1 MKSIRALFIKQAK
14 DILKNPMVLV
24 EFLIFP
30 VVAWI
35 MTELVAKASPDIPD
49 GMFVAMMAPIFAGM
63 ALITAM
69 AGVIAEDME
78 RKSLRFLVMAGVKP
92 HEYLL
97 GVGGFNFLAGALVSV
112 WFGLIGGFA
121 GAELA
126 KFLLVM
132 IASVV
137 ASLLLG
143 AAIGMLA
150 KNQQAAAAI
159 GVPVALLLGFL
170 PMIATFNESIRNV
183 ANVLYTQQL
192 NVIVNDFAANLP
204 QAMLVMGINGVV
216 LAVLFIVAYKKRGL
230 KSG

>member
-1 MKSIRALFIKQAK
+1 MRSVKALFIKQAK

-24 EFLIFP
+24 QFLVFP
-30 VVAWI
+30 VVAWV

-69 AGVIAEDME
+69 AGVIAEDIE
-78 RKSLRFLVMAGVKP
+78 NKSLRFLVMAGVKP

-97 GVGGFNFLAGALVSV
+97 GTGGFTLLAGVLVSI

-121 GAELA
+121 GEELA

-143 AAIGMLA
+143 AAIGMLS
-150 KNQQAAAAI
+150 KNQQTATAI
-159 GVPVALLLGFL
+159 GVPVAMLIGFL
-170 PMIATFNESIRNV
+170 PMIATFNESIERV
-183 ANVLYTQQL
+183 ASVLYTQQL
-192 NVIVNDFAANLP
+192 SMEFTRLGASLP
-204 QAMLVMGINGVV
+204 KMEAEPV
-216 LAVLFIVAYKKRGL
+216 F
-230 KSG
+230 

>member
-1 MKSIRALFIKQAK
+1 MRSVKALFIKQAK

-24 EFLIFP
+24 QFLVFP
-30 VVAWI
+30 VVAWV

-69 AGVIAEDME
+69 AGVIAEDIE
-78 RKSLRFLVMAGVKP
+78 NKSLRFLVMAGVKP

-97 GVGGFNFLAGALVSV
+97 GTGGFTLLAGVLVSI

-121 GAELA
+121 GEELA

-143 AAIGMLA
+143 AAIGMLS
-150 KNQQAAAAI
+150 KNQQTATAI
-159 GVPVALLLGFL
+159 GVPVAMLIGFL
-170 PMIATFNESIRNV
+170 PMIATFNESIERV
-183 ANVLYTQQL
+183 ASVLYTQQL
-192 NVIVNDFAANLP
+192 NVIVNDSAANLP
-204 QAMLVMGINGVV
+204 EAMLVMGLNGVV
-216 LAVLFIVAYKKRGL
+216 LVALFIVAYKKKGL
-230 KSG
+230 RA